1 MRDLEQNIGVPQS
14 SILGPLIFNIDLT
27 NLLYDCEER
36 NITRYAY
43 DTTPYSC
50 ARDTQTVIFEF
61 KIYL

>member
-1 MRDLEQNIGVPQS
+1 MPQS